1 MRKFS
6 TKKFLSNALCSGVG
20 LGLGVP
26 AAAGEVAV
34 VLVVVAGDMAAVDG
48 LIPGAG
54 ERPETVADTPGAVVV
69 VVVVAG
75 LIAVAGLVAGAVV
88 VLAGAVAGLVAAV
101 GGTPGGLFGGGWLAG
116 GGWPKELKA
125 MVTEKRLAIS
135 VVFIE
140 LIGKWTRPLI
150 PLELGIL
157 IKELSASRAKL
168 SRMGFLFGGA
178 TKLVRIILPRGM

>member
-1 MRKFS
+1 MIETIRIGHIIGPPLRKFS

-34 VLVVVAGDMAAVDG
+34 VVVVVAGDMAAVEG

-54 ERPETVADTPGAVVV
+54 ERPGTVADAFGAVVV

-75 LIAVAGLVAGAVV
+75 LIAVAGLVTGAGAVV
-88 VLAGAVAGLVAAV
+88 VVVFAGAVAGLVAGA
-101 GGTPGGLFGGGWLAG
+101 GGTPGGLVAGEVAG
-116 GGWPKELKA
+116 GGCPKELKA

-135 VVFIE
+135 VVFI
-140 LIGKWTRPLI
+140 G
-150 PLELGIL
+150 
-157 IKELSASRAKL
+157 
-168 SRMGFLFGGA
+168 
-178 TKLVRIILPRGM
+178 

>member
-1 MRKFS
+1 
-6 TKKFLSNALCSGVG
+6 
-20 LGLGVP
+20 
-26 AAAGEVAV
+26 
-34 VLVVVAGDMAAVDG
+34 VAGDIAADEG

-54 ERPETVADTPGAVVV
+54 ERPATVAEAPGAVVV

-75 LIAVAGLVAGAVV
+75 LIALAGLVTGAGAVV
-88 VLAGAVAGLVAAV
+88 VLAGAVAGLIA
-101 GGTPGGLFGGGWLAG
+101 GGAPGGLVAGDWFGAG
-116 GGWPKELKA
+116 AGWPKELKT

-140 LIGKWTRPLI
+140 LIGKLFRPLI

-157 IKELSASRAKL
+157 IKETSASRAKL

-178 TKLVRIILPRGM
+178 TKLVRIILLRGM